1 MMEQTRTKLV
11 TALSF
16 ALLLAAAGAHGADS
30 KADRDKDG
38 DRNEQAEEIEGTW
51 IATVT
56 PPFGAPSFLA
66 HPSYIRGGVF
76 IISPDRLPP
85 ALGTPIGSGQGGW
98 RAAGHRQYLSTYVE
112 LRYGVLGEVVGTAK
126 VRSIVRL
133 TSDDSFEGSGQL
145 QLCDAM
151 LENCSPP
158 APPSAFATIKGRRLR
173 VEPMVVP

>member
-1 MMEQTRTKLV
+1 MKQTRTKLM
-11 TALSF
+11 TAWSF
-16 ALLLAAAGAHGADS
+16 ALLLAATGAHAADS
-30 KADRDKDG
+30 KADRGKDG
-38 DRNEQAEEIEGTW
+38 DRNEQADEIEGTW

-66 HPSYIRGGVF
+66 HPSYIRGGVL
-76 IISPDRLPP
+76 IISPDRLPL

-98 RAAGHRQYLSTYVE
+98 QAVGRRQYLSTHVE
-112 LRYGVLGEVVGTAK
+112 LRYGLSGEVVGTAK

-145 QLCDAM
+145 QLCDLM
-151 LENCSPP
+151 LDNCSPP

-173 VEPMVVP
+173 VEPLVLP